1 MSVAEVS
8 SDAMLFVHMVP
19 GIMYEYVLHGDDN
32 QLHLTADVEA
42 ESISREQ
49 FKAHLEANAESFE
62 IPTIIVIKGNT
73 G

>member
-8 SDAMLFVHMVP
+8 SDTILFVYMVP
-19 GIMYEYVLHGDDN
+19 GIMYEYVLQGDDN
-32 QLHLTADVEA
+32 QLHLTVDVEA

-62 IPTIIVIKGNT
+62 IPAIIVINGNI

>member
-8 SDAMLFVHMVP
+8 SDTMLFVYIVP

-49 FKAHLEANAESFE
+49 FKVHLEANAESFE
-62 IPTIIVIKGNT
+62 IPAIIVINGNI